1 LRLAGQQQTLFAVVE
16 QQPRRMVMVELLVV
30 GLSLVALVALVALVG
45 LDMVVVV
52 VVVDIVVVVV
62 DIVVVVVDIVV
73 VVVDIAVVAVAHLA
87 AVSSSLAVV
96 VHRVPRS
103 PILIGCSSLR
113 SLVAVLLFYYWTNV
127 QHKVPRQ

>member
-1 LRLAGQQQTLFAVVE
+1 
-16 QQPRRMVMVELLVV
+16 MVMVELLVV
-30 GLSLVALVALVALVG
+30 GLSLVALVALVG
-45 LDMVVVV
+45 LDMVV
-52 VVVDIVVVVV
+52 VVVVV

>member
-1 LRLAGQQQTLFAVVE
+1 
-16 QQPRRMVMVELLVV
+16 MVMVELLVV
-30 GLSLVALVALVALVG
+30 GLSLVALVALVG

-62 DIVVVVVDIVV
+62 DIVVVVV

>member
-1 LRLAGQQQTLFAVVE
+1 
-16 QQPRRMVMVELLVV
+16 MVMVELLVV
-30 GLSLVALVALVALVG
+30 GLSLVALVALVG

-62 DIVVVVVDIVV
+62 DIVVV